1 MAYLGELQLRPG
13 SDSGRQMMDY
23 LRQLEEQVRYALQ
36 NLDGDNIQE
45 GAIGEAQL
53 SQGVQGRLQSV
64 ETAVRQ
70 VREAQTQEKAM
81 TRKLLAGKAQKAEG
95 TLPFQLYVG
104 TERPQ
109 GGGILWFLPGD
120 EQNGRRV
127 CAVYYIGE
135 E

>member
-1 MAYLGELQLRPG
+1 MARLGDIQIRGDG
-13 SDSGRQMMDY
+13 SDPKQIMNY
-23 LRQLEEQVRYALQ
+23 LYQLEEQIRYALQ

-45 GAIGEAQL
+45 EAIGEAQL

-70 VREAQTQEKAM
+70 VREAQAQEKAM